1 MTGLVYNEPTNRR
14 IVSRMRGSDRPTRA
28 VRAVVRAV
36 TPQAGSGPG
45 TVAEV
50 VAAYA
55 VHLGRRIDVQRM
67 TLPVGVFGMWL
78 RSDERDLLVVS
89 SGVATFEQTLA
100 HELGHLVL
108 GHERG
113 CSSDPDSGKAARC
126 EEEAESFAT
135 LLVRR
140 VNAGHTIT
148 RVDSVVDELLG

>member
-1 MTGLVYNEPTNRR
+1 
-14 IVSRMRGSDRPTRA
+14 MRGSDRPTRA
-28 VRAVVRAV
+28 VRSVVRAV
-36 TPQAGSGPG
+36 TPSSGSGPV
-45 TVAEV
+45 TIAEV

-55 VHLGRRIDVQRM
+55 DHLGRRIDVQRM
-67 TLPVGVFGMWL
+67 TMPVGVFGMWL

-89 SGVATFEQTLA
+89 TGVATFEQTLA

-108 GHERG
+108 GHDAG
-113 CSSDPDSGKAARC
+113 CSADPDSGRAAKR

-140 VNAGHTIT
+140 VKAGHTLT

>member
-1 MTGLVYNEPTNRR
+1 
-14 IVSRMRGSDRPTRA
+14 MRS
-28 VRAVVRAV
+28 VVRAV
-36 TPQAGSGPG
+36 TPSSGSGPV
-45 TVAEV
+45 TIAEV

-55 VHLGRRIDVQRM
+55 DYLGRRIDVQRM
-67 TLPVGVFGMWL
+67 TMPVGVFGMWL

-89 SGVATFEQTLA
+89 TGVATFEQTLA

-108 GHERG
+108 GHDEG
-113 CSSDPDSGKAARC
+113 CSADPDSGRAARR

-140 VNAGHTIT
+140 VKAGHTLT